1 MGSEQRYIEVHDFY
15 ELSDNAN
22 YNLTDL
28 FDDYDFQKAITLL
41 SFVKYPGEGVYDT
54 CVINMGL
61 ERFIIAKVYGSSQG
75 VNVIYS
81 VHMVEDVDVVLDH
94 INVNKYVDNIL

>member
-1 MGSEQRYIEVHDFY
+1 MDSGQKYIEVHDFY

-22 YNLTDL
+22 YNLTNL
-28 FDDYDFQKAITLL
+28 FDDYNFQKALNLL
-41 SFVKYPGEGVYDT
+41 SFVKYPGEGIYDT

-61 ERFIIAKVYGSSQG
+61 EKFIMVKVFGSSEG

-81 VHMVEDVDVVLDH
+81 VHIVEDIDTVLDH
-94 INVNKYVDNIL
+94 INVDKYVDNLY